1 MASDG
6 GGGSH
11 DDAQSD
17 TQSLEDEE
25 ESLVKDEITPSIAE
39 PQDLRGRYKYN
50 VFCRLLFL

>member
-1 MASDG
+1 MASNG

-25 ESLVKDEITPSIAE
+25 ESLVKDDMTPSIPV

-50 VFCRLLFL
+50 VFCRLFFL